1 MSLKDTLS
9 QASQQLTQQQDPA
22 QSENNFNDD
31 LVSQSSFAPSG
42 IHSNMDAVSVS

>member
-9 QASQQLTQQQDPA
+9 QKESHHEPT

-42 IHSNMDAVSVS
+42 IHSNFDAVSVS

>member
-9 QASQQLTQQQDPA
+9 QKSGQLTQQQEPT

>member
-9 QASQQLTQQQDPA
+9 QKGSQHEPT

-42 IHSNMDAVSVS
+42 IHSNMDMVSVS